1 MGYWSD
7 EREDLKNTI
16 RLINQTGLNRAKEN
30 AELREEIEGLKMKIK
45 NMKDE
50 KESPT
55 PIHRDQM
62 PLPFAKWGHGRA
74 MPRAE
79 PDSRWNWWGMVSD
92 DSELYN
98 KVNNENPERES

>member
-16 RLINQTGLNRAKEN
+16 RFINQTALNRAKEN
-30 AELREEIEGLKMKIK
+30 AELREEIEELKMKIK

-62 PLPFAKWGHGRA
+62 LLPFSKWDHDHVISRVESDG
-74 MPRAE
+74 
-79 PDSRWNWWGMVSD
+79 RWNWWGVID
-92 DSELYN
+92 
-98 KVNNENPERES
+98 